1 MVIHTN
7 YRKDELNKKA
17 SEALAIVRRSNV
29 LKDERFTYKGR
40 VEAFGIRK
48 KAA

>member
-1 MVIHTN
+1 MVIKTN
-7 YRKDELNKKA
+7 YQKSELSKKA
-17 SEALAIVRRSNV
+17 SEALAMVRRSNV